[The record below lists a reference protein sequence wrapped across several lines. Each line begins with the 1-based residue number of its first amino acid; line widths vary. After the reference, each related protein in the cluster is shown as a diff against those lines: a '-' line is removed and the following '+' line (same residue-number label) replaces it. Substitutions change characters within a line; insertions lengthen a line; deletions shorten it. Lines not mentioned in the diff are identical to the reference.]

1 MKISLFSNSRGLNV
15 CKEQLR
21 PGVSNSEIGWS
32 AKGASTLGGGG
43 GGGGVGVNVP
53 AGNVAS
59 ISIL

>member
-21 PGVSNSEIGWS
+21 PGGSNSEIGWS

-43 GGGGVGVNVP
+43 VGVYVP